1 MHMKKS
7 VLLLILTISILNTPV
22 GANDR
27 STGSHEIPFTLKDS
41 DRLARIETLVELMD
55 KRIDQIDKRIN
66 KIEFSEH
73 GTPTGEINNSS
84 NDLRKFLFVG
94 FGITILSML
103 ALIVYILW
111 DRRRLYRDY
120 GQPRN

>member
-1 MHMKKS
+1 MHIKKS
-7 VLLLILTISILNTPV
+7 ILFLILTISTFSAPV

-73 GTPTGEINNSS
+73 GTGEINNSS

-111 DRRRLYRDY
+111 DRRRLYRAY